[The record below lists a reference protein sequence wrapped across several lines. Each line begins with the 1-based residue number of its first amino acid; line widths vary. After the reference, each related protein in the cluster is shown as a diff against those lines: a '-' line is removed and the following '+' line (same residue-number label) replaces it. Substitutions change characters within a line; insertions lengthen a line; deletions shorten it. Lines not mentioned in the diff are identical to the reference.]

1 MRLPAENDCVW
12 IRLDR
17 LRVFMERVFVALGVP
32 AADAAVCADVL
43 IMADR
48 FGIDTHG
55 INRLKPMYVD
65 PIRRGVQDP
74 VTRLEVVRETA
85 TTAVFDGHNGMGQV
99 IARRAMA
106 LAIEKAQRHGLG
118 MTAVRNSNHYGIAGY
133 YARMATDAGLI
144 GITGTNAR
152 PAVAPTFGVE
162 AMLGTNPL
170 CFGMPSDEPFP
181 FVLDCATSMV
191 QRGAVEIHARRGTPV
206 PPGWVIDAEGRSG
219 AADAQGVLS
228 DLVAGRAA
236 LLPLGGAGK
245 EGGGHKGYGYA
256 TVVEILSAALQTG
269 SFLHQLAAVEDGRPV
284 PRRNGHFFLAV
295 SVEAFTDG
303 VSLRRT
309 VGDILRQLRASRRAP
324 GCERIYTAGE
334 EEHEAAVE
342 RERTGVPL
350 SPSLQREV
358 LALAADLG
366 LPDAEVP
373 FSPRPRPA
381 SAG

>member
-1 MRLPAENDCVW
+1 MW
-12 IRLDR
+12 IPFDTVER
-17 LRVFMERVFVALGVP
+17 FMKDALVALGVP
-32 AADAAVCADVL
+32 ADEAAICADVL
-43 IMADR
+43 IEADKR
-48 FGIDTHG
+48 GIDSHG
-55 INRLKPMYVD
+55 ANRFKPIYYD
-65 PIRRGVQDP
+65 RIKAGIQFP
-74 VTRLEVVRETA
+74 VTEYEIVREGP
-85 TTAVFDGHNGMGQV
+85 TTMVVDGHHGMGMV
-99 IARRAMA
+99 VAKRAMQT
-106 LAIEKAQRHGLG
+106 AIDKARLYG
-118 MTAVRNSNHYGIAGY
+118 MGMVAVRNSTHYGIAGY
-133 YARMATDAGLI
+133 YATMATSQGMI
-144 GITGTNAR
+144 GVTGTNAR
-152 PAVAPTFGVE
+152 PSIAPTFGVE
-162 AMLGTNPL
+162 NMLGTNPL
-170 CFGMPSDEPFP
+170 TFGIPTDEEFP